1 MLFAFFFF
9 MEIMENLLH
18 RRLQFGP
25 GTPLGEPT
33 SRPRAIEGFEYWG
46 GGGGGG
52 GGEGSELIGEGGK
65 GGGQSFRWL

>member
-1 MLFAFFFF
+1 

-52 GGEGSELIGEGGK
+52 GGRFRTYW
-65 GGGQSFRWL
+65 GGGQGWGAKFSLAVN